1 MEWVMFIECEHNR
14 GGDNLACVMEM
25 IQVFLEILGRYKNRT
40 TCIVMLSGKFLK
52 VYLSNA

>member
-14 GGDNLACVMEM
+14 GGDNLACVIEM